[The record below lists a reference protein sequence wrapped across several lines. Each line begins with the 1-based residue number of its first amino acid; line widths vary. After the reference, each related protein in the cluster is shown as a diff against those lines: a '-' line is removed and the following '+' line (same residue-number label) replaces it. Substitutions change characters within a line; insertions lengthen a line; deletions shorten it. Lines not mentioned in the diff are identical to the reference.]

1 MKSLVLLLLFIS
13 VSGNHY
19 ITISSNNYNSYIND
33 NILFYSTNHQKFKW
47 SCMSTTSSS
56 LSSSS
61 SSTTTTQSSIIVSSS
76 NDPLFSSCKYD
87 SNHYIYQ
94 KQQYQKTVQK
104 VYN

>member
-1 MKSLVLLLLFIS
+1 MKSLVLLLVFIS

-19 ITISSNNYNSYIND
+19 ITISNNYNSYIND

-61 SSTTTTQSSIIVSSS
+61 STTTTQSSIIVSSS
-76 NDPLFSSCKYD
+76 SDPLFSSCKYD

-104 VYN
+104 V